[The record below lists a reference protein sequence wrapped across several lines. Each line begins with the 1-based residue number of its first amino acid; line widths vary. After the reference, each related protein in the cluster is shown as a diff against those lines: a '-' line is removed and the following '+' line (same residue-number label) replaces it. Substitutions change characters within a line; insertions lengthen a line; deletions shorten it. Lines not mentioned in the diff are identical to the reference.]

1 MKMEAP
7 GQESS
12 PNSVE
17 DVSNDPGKMFVGGL
31 HYQTSA
37 DSLREYFG
45 KYGEVKEAMV
55 MKDPTSKRSRGFGFI
70 TFRDPSSVDKVLAN
84 GPHQLDTKT
93 IDPKVAVPKRS
104 QPKVVTRTKKIFV
117 GGLASATTV
126 EDLKNYFS
134 KYGKIEEAML
144 MYDKT
149 TQRHRGFGFVTFEVE
164 DIVDEVCNIHYH
176 EINGKMVECKR
187 AQPKEVMLSAA
198 NLARGRGI
206 ARGAYVTEE
215 GEFVWD
221 LQSDLLLPELSSA
234 LSGFFPAGFQAAYAA
249 YGRGFHTAGFSPAY
263 YYPAAA
269 VLNNYQG
276 FAPATSPAATNRV
289 FPPTNSPGPIDLYS
303 SAAGD
308 GLGYVQAASP
318 QPSGFANISAN
329 FGSSNLNRHF

>member
-263 YYPAAA
+263 YYPGFPGYSYLPATATPTERHASPTAAYFAADYGSA
-269 VLNNYQG
+269 VGSLAGLPRSETSPLPIAPRHCIETISLNN
-276 FAPATSPAATNRV
+276 
-289 FPPTNSPGPIDLYS
+289 
-303 SAAGD
+303 
-308 GLGYVQAASP
+308 VQ
-318 QPSGFANISAN
+318 Q
-329 FGSSNLNRHF
+329 LQQC